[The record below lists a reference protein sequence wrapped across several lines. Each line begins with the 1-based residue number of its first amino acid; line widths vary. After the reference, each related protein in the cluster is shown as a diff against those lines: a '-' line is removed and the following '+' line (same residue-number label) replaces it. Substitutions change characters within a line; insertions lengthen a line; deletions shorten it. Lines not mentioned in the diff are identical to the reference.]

1 MGLASSPYI
10 ATMAMKYT
18 FSDDVLEKFKEE
30 HNYADLP
37 FSRFDQFLSF
47 YLDDCLI
54 YTPKELNCLKY
65 NSRKLHLIYLEA
77 VIYTLHAAGWIAS
90 LAKANFLSDKLVFL
104 GKLIDTRNDTSKIQ
118 PNRVTSIVIGVIGD
132 TPRSRLKWVLE

>member
-18 FSDDVLEKFKEE
+18 FSNDVLDKFKEE

-47 YLDDCLI
+47 YLDDCLV
-54 YTPKELNCLKY
+54 YTSKELNNSKF
-65 NSRKLHLIYLEA
+65 NSRKLHLICLEA
-77 VIYTLHAAGWIAS
+77 VIYALHTAGWIAS
-90 LAKANFLSDKLVFL
+90 LSKANFLSDKLVFL
-104 GKLIDTRNDTSKIQ
+104 GELIDTRNDTSKIQ
-118 PNRVTSIVIGVIGD
+118 PNRVKSILNWRH
-132 TPRSRLKWVLE
+132 PKS